1 MNLIR
6 RWVGKLLG
14 FATQPLLLAQIATS
28 LASAIAM
35 LLAAAMMPP
44 NQFVRY
50 SLISLV
56 SFTAFGL
63 VRTGLFQPALIEL
76 RNRDDAHTRF
86 RNAAMASFGASIA
99 ATVVIYAMDPMSSG
113 EIVLLAATGA
123 LPTLQDWVRFRALE
137 FDRRWSV
144 FAADGLR
151 LAFTVVLSPIALT
164 LTDNPVVFQSVQGL
178 AYAIP
183 ALVVFPRLPK
193 ISQCA
198 PLRSYGRSA
207 GLQLGDYVIGQ
218 FNTTVPLLVLGGLG
232 ASSVIGG
239 VRLAQTLLGPLGL
252 IFSAFTTNLMVDAT
266 SDERLS
272 HPRAMYRAGE
282 KLANWLGL
290 LSVGSIGAL
299 ILVVWASGIGLRG
312 VTNSNLLTGLTLVG
326 VAMASSGWA
335 GIHAVI
341 LRLLNYQATATVG
354 RAVLVAAS
362 VTGFTIGYF
371 VGGVDT
377 SMVCGFLSAAV
388 ASPLAFVVPSA
399 FVYHRFIKSA
409 PVPSTTAP

>member
-1 MNLIR
+1 MNTIR
-6 RWVGKLLG
+6 QWIGKLLG

-28 LASAIAM
+28 LASAVAM

-44 NQFVRY
+44 DQFVRY

-56 SFTAFGL
+56 SFTAFGM
-63 VRTGLFQPALIEL
+63 VRTGIYQPALIEL

-86 RNAAMASFGASIA
+86 RNAALASLAASLG
-99 ATVVIYAMDPMSSG
+99 ATVVIYAMDPISIG
-113 EIVLLAATGA
+113 EAALLLGTGA

-137 FDRRWSV
+137 FDRRWAV

-151 LAFTVVLSPIALT
+151 LAFTVVLSPIALV
-164 LTDNPVVFQSVQGL
+164 LTNNPVIFQSVQGL

-193 ISQCA
+193 VSRFA

-207 GLQLGDYVIGQ
+207 SLQLGDYVIGQ

-232 ASSVIGG
+232 ASAVIGG

-252 IFSAFTTNLMVDAT
+252 VFSAFTTNLMVDAT
-266 SDERLS
+266 NDDRLS

-290 LSVGSIGAL
+290 LSVAAIGTL
-299 ILVVWASGIGLRG
+299 VLVVWASGISLRG
-312 VTNSNLLTGLTLVG
+312 VANSNLLAGLVLVG
-326 VAMASSGWA
+326 AAMSSSGWA

-341 LRLLNYQATATVG
+341 LRLLNYQVTATVG

-362 VTGFTIGYF
+362 LTGFIIGYF
-371 VGGVDT
+371 VGGVDA
-377 SMVCGFLSAAV
+377 SLVCGFLAAAV
-388 ASPLAFVVPSA
+388 ASPVAFVLPSA
-399 FVYHRFIKSA
+399 FIYHRFVK
-409 PVPSTTAP
+409 PTPQ